1 MSLFSTIFHFSTS
14 HLTEKNSTY
23 RISDLT
29 YNQVLPDI
37 KPSLVPVRTYNILD
51 DGTLNKIGD
60 HNSELFKDPIVVTMG
75 DDYNSLASRLINKI
89 AVNNTIRTLNI
100 NDNDDDQQLVADYK
114 PQQDLLLDLF
124 KPDDII
130 KLPINDSNSGENN
143 IITAD
148 TSFAH
153 SRNYS
158 DTGGID
164 TFLTDKPDTFF
175 EISSTIIISE
185 HITLEFP
192 NQDSSSSLYLPKL
205 KYYLHD
211 IERVQFSNKNLA
223 FDLKDNAGIVAK
235 VYGAVLGAKSLS
247 DAELIGDG
255 LKAVDNGLNAENF
268 ATLALKST
276 GLETHTDIVNTLW
289 TNVVGFAPTAEQA
302 QPYIIKLDSG
312 EWSIGKLVLEAADN
326 SLNEANI
333 NLVGLMS
340 HGIEFS

>member
-75 DDYNSLASRLINKI
+75 DDYNSLASKFINKI

-100 NDNDDDQQLVADYK
+100 NDNDDTQQLIADYK
-114 PQQDLLLDLF
+114 PQQELLIDLF
-124 KPDDII
+124 GSDSG
-130 KLPINDSNSGENN
+130 NDKNN
-143 IITAD
+143 FITVD
-148 TSFAH
+148 PSPVF
-153 SRNYS
+153 SSKGYYGY
-158 DTGGID
+158 DGID
-164 TFLTDKPDTFF
+164 TFLTNKPDTFY
-175 EISSTIIISE
+175 EISNYPYIGD
-185 HITLEFP
+185 ITLSYSQSGDAIE
-192 NQDSSSSLYLPKL
+192 NKDLYLN
-205 KYYLHD
+205 D
-211 IERVQFSNKNLA
+211 IERIQFSNKNLA
-223 FDLKDNAGIVAK
+223 FDLNDNAGMVAK
-235 VYGAVLGAKSLS
+235 VYGAVLGAESLA
-247 DAELIGDG
+247 DAKLIGSG

-276 GLETHTDIVNTLW
+276 GLETHTDIVNALW
-289 TNVVGFAPTAEQA
+289 TNVVGSAPTAEQA

-340 HGIEFS
+340 HGIEFA